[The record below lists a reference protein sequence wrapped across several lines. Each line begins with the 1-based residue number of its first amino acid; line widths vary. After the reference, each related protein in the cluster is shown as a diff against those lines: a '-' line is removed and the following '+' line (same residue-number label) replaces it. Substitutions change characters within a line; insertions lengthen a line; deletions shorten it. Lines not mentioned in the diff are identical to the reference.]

1 MAIGSSTGR
10 GYGSGGTFLDISKL
24 VYGSLAVPC
33 GFDAV
38 ARTLA
43 VPLDFVDQE
52 KPEPIP

>member
-52 KPEPIP
+52 KPEPIL